1 MLQLTLFFVARF
13 CNSTLSV
20 GRWTL
25 SVECQSGSDCRALTL
40 TFFLALLLASC
51 AGSPHPQL
59 LHSPAAAPSPAFLE
73 LNSEM
78 RVATLRFP
86 PGVYSLYAVDR
97 IGYYYHA
104 PRGIVQRTGLSSAV
118 RRGGIFVSKRNRAKL
133 RGYVYLAGTVT
144 HIGNL
149 SRANYRFRD

>member
-1 MLQLTLFFVARF
+1 MLQRF
-13 CNSTLSV
+13 LLSTLAF
-20 GRWTL
+20 L
-25 SVECQSGSDCRALTL
+25 LC
-40 TFFLALLLASC
+40 TFLLAC

-73 LNSEM
+73 LNSEVH
-78 RVATLRFP
+78 VATLRFP

-104 PRGIVQRTGLSSAV
+104 PRGIVQPTGQGSAV

-133 RGYVYLAGTVT
+133 RGYVYLAGSVT
-144 HIGNL
+144 HVGNL